1 MMRAEKGTETTEG
14 AGPGEQRTT
23 ENRWCEV
30 YSYLIAVDTCQAGA
44 LQRVGRCLVR
54 WRQLPFPFPEPS

>member
-1 MMRAEKGTETTEG
+1 MMRAEKGTEATEG

-23 ENRWCEV
+23 ENRRCEV

-54 WRQLPFPFPEPS
+54 